1 MTRAVLWVIA
11 FFVLLAAML
20 FPLLILGAS
29 EGRQLSFGVQ
39 AAVVALTSVICQL
52 LRRRPLTE
60 LTGALNLRWLLQLLA
75 GCGLGATLMLL
86 PALFLR
92 AMGAVHWQ
100 TVDGGLAI
108 LIAALPSAA
117 AVVITEEL
125 IFRGFVFQRLLDGFG
140 EWPAQ
145 LVLAAY
151 FVLTHSAALR
161 DAGPLKTLAA
171 VNIFIASLAFGLA
184 YLRTRAL
191 AMPLGIHF
199 AANVTQ
205 GPILGFGVSGHAE
218 ASALRVRFAD
228 GPPWL
233 TGGAFGL
240 EASVPGLVSVIA
252 LVVVLYRVRPLL
264 GNTTT
269 SDATGVG

>member
-1 MTRAVLWVIA
+1 
-11 FFVLLAAML
+11 
-20 FPLLILGAS
+20 LLIMAGS

-39 AAVVALTSVICQL
+39 AGVVALTSVICQL
-52 LRRRPLTE
+52 LRRRPLAE
-60 LTGALNLRWLLQLLA
+60 LTGALNARWLLQLLA
-75 GCGLGATLMLL
+75 GCGLGASLMLL

-92 AMGAVHWQ
+92 VVGAIHWQ
-100 TVDGGLAI
+100 PVGGGLTI
-108 LIAALPSAA
+108 LVAALPSAVA
-117 AVVITEEL
+117 IVIIEEL

-145 LVLAAY
+145 LALAAY

-184 YLRTRAL
+184 YLRTRSL
-191 AMPLGIHF
+191 AMPLGLHF

-205 GPILGFGVSGHAE
+205 GPILGFGVSGNAE
-218 ASALRVRFAD
+218 PSAFRVAFTD
-228 GPPWL
+228 GAPWL

-240 EASVPGLVSVIA
+240 EASVPGLVCVIA
-252 LVVVLYRVRPLL
+252 LAVLLYRVTPPL
-264 GNTTT
+264 GNMGRR
-269 SDATGVG
+269 AKV

>member
-1 MTRAVLWVIA
+1 MKRAVFWIIV
-11 FFVLLAAML
+11 FFSLLAAML
-20 FPLLILGAS
+20 FPLLIMGTS
-29 EGRQLSFGVQ
+29 EDHQLSFGVQ
-39 AAVVALTSVICQL
+39 AGVVALTSVICQL
-52 LRRRPLTE
+52 LRRQPVAE
-60 LTGALNLRWLLQLLA
+60 LTGALNVRWLLQLLA
-75 GCGLGATLMLL
+75 GWGLGASMMLL
-86 PALFLR
+86 PALFLG

-100 TVDGGLAI
+100 TVGGGLAI
-108 LIAALPSAA
+108 LVAALPSAA
-117 AVVITEEL
+117 AVAIAEEL

-184 YLRTRAL
+184 YLRTRGLAL
-191 AMPLGIHF
+191 PLGIHF

-218 ASALRVRFAD
+218 SSALRVGFTDA
-228 GPPWL
+228 PPWL

-252 LVVVLYRVRPLL
+252 LAVLLYRFKPPL
-264 GNTTT
+264 GNTA
-269 SDATGVG
+269 STGAASS